1 VNERGS
7 LSLGIEDR
15 IEAALG
21 VRPRALAPLSGG
33 CIAEAYRTELP
44 GGERVA
50 VKCAAG
56 AGNLELEAYMLR
68 YLAEHS
74 RLPVPAV
81 LYADADILI
90 MAFIETA
97 GGLDASAER
106 HAAELLAELH
116 GITAPA
122 FGHERDTLIGPL
134 HQPNPWTERWVDFF
148 RDQRLLYMARLAF
161 EAGRLPQ
168 TTLRR
173 LEHLAEILDRY
184 IENRNPPG
192 LIHGDMWGGNVLAR
206 NGRIAGFIDPAIY
219 HADPEI
225 ELAFS
230 TLFSTY
236 GSSFFDYYNE
246 LRPLS
251 DGFFEVRRDL
261 YNLYP
266 LLVHVRLFGGGYLGG
281 VETTLKRLGC

>member
-1 VNERGS
+1 MAASVG
-7 LSLGIEDR
+7 DR

-33 CIAEAYRTELP
+33 CIAEAYRAELP
-44 GGERVA
+44 GGARVVA
-50 VKCAAG
+50 KCAAG
-56 AGNLELEAYMLR
+56 AGDLELEAYMLR

-81 LYADADILI
+81 LHAEPGILI
-90 MAFIETA
+90 MEFIETA
-97 GGLDASAER
+97 GGLDARAEH

-116 GITAPA
+116 GVTGPA

-134 HQPNPWTERWVDFF
+134 HQPNPWTESWLDFF
-148 RDQRLLYMARLAF
+148 RDQRLIHMGRAAHA
-161 EAGRLPQ
+161 AGRLPDA
-168 TTLRR
+168 TLRR
-173 LEHLAEILDRY
+173 IERLADRLDRY
-184 IENRNPPG
+184 IETPGPPG

-236 GSSFFDYYNE
+236 GSSFFDRYNE

-251 DGFFEVRRDL
+251 DGFFELRRDL

-266 LLVHVRLFGGGYLGG
+266 LLVHVRLFGGGGYLGG